1 MTKTILLVD
10 DNPRLLSG
18 ARLALEMNGYQVLI
32 ASNGK
37 EAIRIMETT
46 RPDMIVSDI
55 LMPGCDGFTLIEEVH
70 SRPEWVTIPFLFLS
84 ALDNPTSIDRARAL
98 GADDYLVKPFSPV
111 SLVQAVRGHIDR
123 AAAIQDANFSKA
135 YLETLLVLANAIEAR
150 DLYTG
155 KHTERVA
162 DYAQRLAQTLGWS
175 NRQVDDVHRAAIL
188 HDVGKV
194 VIPDAI
200 LNKPGKL
207 SPQEWEIMK
216 SHTVRGVEI
225 LSPLDRMPIV
235 LDGVRHH
242 HEYYDGHGYPDGL
255 AGEGIPAIGRLLAI
269 VDAYDAMTSDRPY
282 RKGLP
287 QDEAVRRL
295 QNGAGSQFDPQFT
308 QAFIRLLRSSS
319 VTQ

>member
-1 MTKTILLVD
+1 MLF
-10 DNPRLLSG
+10 
-18 ARLALEMNGYQVLI
+18 
-32 ASNGK
+32 
-37 EAIRIMETT
+37 
-46 RPDMIVSDI
+46 
-55 LMPGCDGFTLIEEVH
+55 CTLIEEVH

-200 LNKPGKL
+200 LNKPGNL